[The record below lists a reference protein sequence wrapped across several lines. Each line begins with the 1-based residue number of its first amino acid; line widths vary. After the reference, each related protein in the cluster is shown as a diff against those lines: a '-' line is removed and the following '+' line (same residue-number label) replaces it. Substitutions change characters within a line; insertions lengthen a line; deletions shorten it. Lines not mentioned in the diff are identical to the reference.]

1 MGKPKKVVKRSNI
14 MNRRK
19 HGNKTKTKPKK
30 KPTKLLKG
38 GGDYDDIRTFLKTNP
53 KGMFKPELITQFIN
67 FMDAVVCPDG
77 QTYTPCPAA
86 NLIDSALISMINEK
100 IKNIS
105 TLETKIKQRKDLAKG
120 MIKKTPGTYVFK
132 SDIMEKTIK
141 DENSEHVSLFH
152 FIKNITTLL
161 NSVFVDDM
169 NKDHKSPSIILTT
182 EEHEELKQKIED
194 KLDKI
199 YKTIYFHFERLG
211 AIPEQI
217 MTDVANGAK
226 AIANEE
232 GLAKKRLEADLYEKI
247 SSGAGVIMILLS
259 EKGVK
264 NADGIFEHLIDDGDL
279 DSLIDMNAVQI
290 AVIKHTLANEIVK
303 AHVHGSQAAAKFK
316 AGKPV
321 TSHRGLFG
329 KFFKG
334 NFSRRKG
341 SVKKG
346 GSRRRRTKKQ
356 AKKSSKK
363 SAKKRP
369 AKRPSKKPRR
379 GPGKK

>member
-1 MGKPKKVVKRSNI
+1 
-14 MNRRK
+14 
-19 HGNKTKTKPKK
+19 
-30 KPTKLLKG
+30 
-38 GGDYDDIRTFLKTNP
+38 
-53 KGMFKPELITQFIN
+53 
-67 FMDAVVCPDG
+67 VCRDR
-77 QTYTPCPAA
+77 QTHTPCPPA
-86 NLIDSALISMINEK
+86 NLIDSTLISMINEK

-105 TLETKIKQRKDLAKG
+105 TLETKIKQGKENPKE
-120 MIKKTPGTYVFK
+120 MIIKTPGPNVFK
-132 SDIMEKTIK
+132 SDIMEKTI
-141 DENSEHVSLFH
+141 DSMQVSLFH

-169 NKDHKSPSIILTT
+169 NKDHKYPPIILTT
-182 EEHEELKQKIED
+182 QEYEKTKQKIED

-199 YKTIYFHFERLG
+199 YQAIYFHFAALG

-217 MTDVANGAK
+217 MTDVENGAK

-264 NADGIFEHLIDDGDL
+264 NADGIFEHLINDGDL
-279 DSLIDMNAVQI
+279 GELIDMKAVQI
-290 AVIKHTLANEIVK
+290 AVIQHTLANEIVK

-316 AGKPV
+316 ADKPV
-321 TSHRGLFG
+321 TSRRGLFG

-334 NFSRRKG
+334 IFSRRKG
-341 SVKKG
+341 SVEKG

-369 AKRPSKKPRR
+369 SKRPSKKPRR